1 VSVVDPPYDPGM
13 MTTGELSRART
24 DLEHQ
29 LKQPFS
35 DARKEVL
42 QDELKAVLTEQESR
56 QKTTGLVPSAWS
68 EVS

>member
-1 VSVVDPPYDPGM
+1 VSVQPPYKPGQ

-24 DLEHQ
+24 DLERRIA
-29 LKQPFS
+29 QPLS

-42 QDELKAVLTEQESR
+42 SDELKAVLTEQESR
-56 QKTTGLVPSAWS
+56 QKTTGLVPTAWS